1 MNRALC
7 LTSVDTDS
15 TESKI
20 DELLNRV
27 TTIALKQ
34 KEEVKFIKFKTW
46 KLVLI
51 FLGFTFM
58 QVLLFLF

>member
-34 KEEVKFIKFKTW
+34 KEEVIFIKLKNW
-46 KLVLI
+46 AACLN
-51 FLGFTFM
+51 FL
-58 QVLLFLF
+58 QVNF